1 MAVGIPVDM
10 AGNDLYVNQIYTGS
24 TNPGTLILGTPPIVS
39 YILEDVNFNATNTDN
54 TLTLTLP
61 GNVERY
67 VINSVRINDASASIS
82 TATLGVFTGAGAT
95 GATIA
100 ANQAV
105 TVTATATDTLNNTQS
120 LTLTN
125 ANTMAYNDTTLYVRT
140 GTAQGSAATA
150 DVIVTLH
157 LLS

>member
-1 MAVGIPVDM
+1 MTVGTPVDM
-10 AGNDLYVNQIYTGS
+10 GGDDLYVNQIYTGS
-24 TNPGTLILGTPPIVS
+24 TSQGQLVLGTPPVVS

-54 TLTLTLP
+54 TLTLSLP
-61 GNVERY
+61 GNIERY

-100 ANQAV
+100 ANQAI

-120 LTLTN
+120 LTITN
-125 ANTMAYNDTTLYVRT
+125 ANTMAYNDTTLFVRT
-140 GTAQGSAATA
+140 GTAQGSTATA
-150 DVIVTLH
+150 DVIVTIH
-157 LLS
+157 MLS